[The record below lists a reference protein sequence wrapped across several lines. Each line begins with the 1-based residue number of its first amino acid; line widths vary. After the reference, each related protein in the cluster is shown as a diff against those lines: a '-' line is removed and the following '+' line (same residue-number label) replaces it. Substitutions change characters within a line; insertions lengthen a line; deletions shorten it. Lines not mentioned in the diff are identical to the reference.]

1 MGVGGLESFVLLVVI
16 FSCRTS
22 FRVFTWMFTDPAALE
37 LKSGNPVRKAR
48 PLHQEPQAC
57 ATAAKPGNAALAARI
72 IGQHEGA

>member
-1 MGVGGLESFVLLVVI
+1 MGGLESFVVLLVVL
-16 FSCRTS
+16 FSCRTN
-22 FRVFTWMFTDPAALE
+22 VFTWMFTDPAALE